1 MLPAV
6 LACFLVEMACLK
18 ARLLVHWCRL
28 DVASC
33 VGMYSG
39 EDGMF
44 EGTFVGTLMQ
54 IGCYQLSLHAV

>member
-1 MLPAV
+1 MLPAALV
-6 LACFLVEMACLK
+6 CFLVEMAYLK

-44 EGTFVGTLMQ
+44 EGTLACTLLQ

>member
-1 MLPAV
+1 MLPAA

-44 EGTFVGTLMQ
+44 EGTFVCKLMQ
-54 IGCYQLSLHAV
+54 IGCYQLTLHAV